1 MPETFMEYDTISDI
15 KREKIR
21 IFIAEDHAILRDGLR
36 AILSDYAEFDVVGE
50 AADGI
55 EAIRGCAQHKPDL
68 LLLDLS
74 MPRMNGT
81 EAIRDIKCQNP
92 HIKILVLTLHR
103 SAEHFFGAID
113 AGADGY
119 ALKDAKQRE
128 LVQAIRTVL
137 EGRHYVCKDLEQLS
151 RQVRPLSEKNDCDDS
166 GLPSLTKREREIL
179 KLIAEGFT
187 NKEIANYLYISPKTV
202 DNHRT
207 NLMRKLD
214 LHSAQALTLF
224 ALKAGISQ

>member
-1 MPETFMEYDTISDI
+1 MD
-15 KREKIR
+15 KKIR

-36 AILSDYAEFDVVGE
+36 AILSDHKEFEVVGE

-55 EAIRGCAQHKPDL
+55 EAVRGCLRAKPDL
-68 LLLDLS
+68 MLLDLS

-81 EAIRDIKCQNP
+81 EVIHHVKTSAP
-92 HIKILVLTLHR
+92 EIKILVLTLHR
-103 SAEHFFGAID
+103 TADHYLKAVE

-119 ALKDAKQRE
+119 TLKDAKQRE
-128 LVQAIRTVL
+128 LLHAIRTVL
-137 EGRHYVCKDLEQLS
+137 EGGFYVCKELEQLS
-151 RQVRPLSEKNDCDDS
+151 KHHHQAKSPRQEEKDP
-166 GLPSLTKREREIL
+166 GLPALTKREREIL
-179 KLIAEGFT
+179 KLVAEGFT

-214 LHSAQALTLF
+214 LHSAQALTSF
-224 ALKAGISQ
+224 ALRLGLAQ

>member
-1 MPETFMEYDTISDI
+1 M
-15 KREKIR
+15 
-21 IFIAEDHAILRDGLR
+21 
-36 AILSDYAEFDVVGE
+36 
-50 AADGI
+50 
-55 EAIRGCAQHKPDL
+55 
-68 LLLDLS
+68 
-74 MPRMNGT
+74 
-81 EAIRDIKCQNP
+81 
-92 HIKILVLTLHR
+92 HR

>member
-1 MPETFMEYDTISDI
+1 MTGI
-15 KREKIR
+15 KTR

-36 AILSDYAEFDVVGE
+36 AILTDYEDFEIVGE

-55 EAIRGCAQHKPDL
+55 EAIRGCAQHNPDL

-74 MPRMNGT
+74 MPRMNGS
-81 EAIRDIKCQNP
+81 EAIRDIKLQNP
-92 HIKILVLTLHR
+92 HIKILILTLHR
-103 SAEHFFGAID
+103 SAEHYFGAIE

-119 ALKDAKQRE
+119 ALKDARQRE
-128 LVQAIRTVL
+128 LVYAIRTVL
-137 EGRHYVCKDLEQLS
+137 DGQHYVCSELKKVSEQA
-151 RQVRPLSEKNDCDDS
+151 RRKSEKKDQEES

-187 NKEIANYLYISPKTV
+187 NKEIASYLYISPKTV

-224 ALKAGISQ
+224 AIKAGIAQ